1 MASDCVTPS
10 GRGPP
15 GFVRHRDGGELVLF
29 HDAKAD
35 AGVFLDFLLQIL
47 GELLVAFR
55 GDDGERVDVEA
66 PQPFALLVDAQAQAA
81 ADGLAA
87 LALGAHLAQGANL
100 EDVRV
105 VPAFAQGR
113 VGEDELQLRLEAQQ
127 LLLVLHDEVV
137 GALGVVA
144 VALVVLGGVRPR
156 SFLVDGEIAVMD
168 FRGVGLSSR
177 LP

>member
-1 MASDCVTPS
+1 MPKRMPVS
-10 GRGPP
+10 
-15 GFVRHRDGGELVLF
+15 L
-29 HDAKAD
+29 
-35 AGVFLDFLLQIL
+35 LDLLLEVL
-47 GELLVAFR
+47 GELLVAFG

-66 PQPFALLVDAQAQAA
+66 PEAFALLVHAETQAA
-81 ADGLAA
+81 PDRLPA
-87 LALGAHLAQGANL
+87 LALGAHLADGANL

-105 VPAFAQGR
+105 VPALAQGG

-144 VALVVLGGVRPR
+144 VALVVLGGVRPC
-156 SFLVDGEIAVMD
+156 SLLVDGEIAVVD
-168 FRGVGLSSR
+168 FRGVGSANP